1 MRLATSTAPC
11 RGADRSHQS
20 RANICRKSSWFAP
33 TRAEPS
39 RAGDMTTK
47 ARSTPATKV
56 GAIPRTI
63 KAAPNS
69 YGTHSHRHSA
79 YRPRRYKI
87 IFANFLLQEMGLS
100 APCMPANISV
110 IPISGWIFGQP
121 VGDPRRLC

>member
-79 YRPRRYKI
+79 YRP
-87 IFANFLLQEMGLS
+87 A
-100 APCMPANISV
+100 SV
-110 IPISGWIFGQP
+110 ENYFCEFFSKRWGCR
-121 VGDPRRLC
+121 PRACQRT